1 MNRVSGKWKFYMLV
15 AKDSVILYNGIQHKE
30 GRPTK
35 CIEQNKNQAEEK
47 MHAAGAGN
55 GQFRRTDGLA
65 GTGG

>member
-1 MNRVSGKWKFYMLV
+1 MLV

-30 GRPTK
+30 CRPTK